1 MSFFVI
7 SCRLWMVRINLWFGL
22 PCGNGIFYGVARI
35 GKKRSNKHFLGEE
48 YFIVSWREM
57 WWNTTKIKGAV
68 SCTCDT
74 TPFICD
80 SLGGGTLYFLSLI
93 ISYLSCCLSF
103 SPPISPRL
111 NFFVLHWYTTLC
123 QYCKDTDFCF
133 ENQRKFQEMFNGMLP
148 VCFSQEV
155 LLYQIPDI
163 KFYLQSDNR
172 IRFHYFYILVKCVL
186 IL

>member
-1 MSFFVI
+1 MCDFQIFVK
-7 SCRLWMVRINLWFGL
+7 V
-22 PCGNGIFYGVARI
+22 I
-35 GKKRSNKHFLGEE
+35 GKGS
-48 YFIVSWREM
+48 
-57 WWNTTKIKGAV
+57 
-68 SCTCDT
+68 D
-74 TPFICD
+74 PP
-80 SLGGGTLYFLSLI
+80 GGGTLYFLSLI
-93 ISYLSCCLSF
+93 INYLSCCLSF

-163 KFYLQSDNR
+163 EFIYLCPLSVGLLFFRISSSLVSVSFNLLYIWITCSLSWVITLLIIFCCVFQWTSEYLLFYNKSFSQFENK
-172 IRFHYFYILVKCVL
+172 RFGLYL
-186 IL
+186 

>member
-1 MSFFVI
+1 MNPSDFYVDPQWSPQVFTLTRKCTFISSYKHEKSDYLFQDNRFFL
-7 SCRLWMVRINLWFGL
+7 SD
-22 PCGNGIFYGVARI
+22 P
-35 GKKRSNKHFLGEE
+35 
-48 YFIVSWREM
+48 
-57 WWNTTKIKGAV
+57 
-68 SCTCDT
+68 
-74 TPFICD
+74 
-80 SLGGGTLYFLSLI
+80 LGGGTLYFLSLI

-148 VCFSQEV
+148 VYFSQEV
-155 LLYQIPDI
+155 LQYQIPDI
-163 KFYLQSDNR
+163 EFYLQSDNR